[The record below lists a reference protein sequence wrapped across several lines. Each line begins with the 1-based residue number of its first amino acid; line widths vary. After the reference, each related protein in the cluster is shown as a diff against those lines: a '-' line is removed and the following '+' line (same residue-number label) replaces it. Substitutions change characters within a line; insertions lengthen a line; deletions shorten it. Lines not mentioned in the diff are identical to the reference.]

1 MQAAADLV
9 KEYTVSPDPASSTTP
24 AHHGRE
30 AIQGSAATEVRCMVM
45 RGGTS
50 KGLYFL
56 AEDLPAAPAAR
67 DALLLRLMGS
77 PDARQIDGLG
87 GAHPLTS
94 KVAVVS
100 PRSDGGVDYL
110 FLQVSVDE
118 ATVSDRQNCGNIL
131 AGIGPFAVER
141 GLVPAQD
148 GTTEVVIHM
157 VNTGSVARA
166 RITTPDGRVAYEGD
180 AKIAGV
186 PGTAA
191 PVVLDYQGTAGSSCG
206 ALFPTG
212 NRIDTF
218 AGVEVTCVDN
228 GMPVVVIDA
237 AALGVEGTE
246 EPATLEA
253 DAELCAAVEAVRLE
267 AGVAMG
273 LGDVSETTVPKVC
286 LVAPAR
292 SGGTFNTRCF
302 IPKRVHEAIGV
313 FAGASVAV
321 AWQVPGTVVASLSGD
336 HEAAETRVEHPTG
349 HTDLVVEVDSGDAPE
364 SGRSSASGEPTVL
377 VTGSVRTARK
387 LMDGIAFA

>member
-1 MQAAADLV
+1 MNATNISTA
-9 KEYTVSPDPASSTTP
+9 EYST
-24 AHHGRE
+24 HG
-30 AIQGSAATEVRCMVM
+30 VPCMIM

-56 AEDLPAAPAAR
+56 ADDLPADRAER

-94 KVAVVS
+94 KVAIVS
-100 PRSDGGVDYL
+100 TRPDGGVDYL
-110 FLQVSVDE
+110 FLQVAVDE
-118 ATVSDRQNCGNIL
+118 AVVSDQQNCGNIL
-131 AGIGPFAVER
+131 VGVGPFAIER

-148 GTTEVVIHM
+148 GTTEVPIHM
-157 VNTGSVARA
+157 LNTGSDALATV
-166 RITTPDGRVAYEGD
+166 TTPAGRVSYVGD
-180 AKIAGV
+180 TEIAGV

-212 NRIDTF
+212 NLSDTF
-218 AGVEVTCVDN
+218 AGVPVTCVDN

-237 AALGVEGTE
+237 AELGVDGTE
-246 EPATLEA
+246 EPSELEA
-253 DAELCAAVEAVRLE
+253 DERLCATVEAVRLE
-267 AGVAMG
+267 AGAAMG
-273 LGDVSETTVPKVC
+273 LGDVAAATVPKVC

-292 SGGTFNTRCF
+292 QGGTFNTRCF

-321 AWQVPGTVVASLSGD
+321 AWAVPGTVVAGLEGD
-336 HEAAETRVEHPTG
+336 HAVQDVRVEHPTG
-349 HTDLVVEVDSGDAPE
+349 HTDLKVEVEIADERRPASPA
-364 SGRSSASGEPTVL
+364 SSSVTAEDVTVL

-387 LMDGIAFA
+387 LMDGTAFA